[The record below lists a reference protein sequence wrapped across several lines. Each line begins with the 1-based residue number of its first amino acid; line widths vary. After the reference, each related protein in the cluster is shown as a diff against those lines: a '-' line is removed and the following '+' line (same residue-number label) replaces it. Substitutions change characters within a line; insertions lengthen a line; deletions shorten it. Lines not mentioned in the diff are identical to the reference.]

1 LQYCGFAF
9 TVIARSIRDEAIQIR
24 ADWIASLTL
33 AMTMP
38 SGRPPLPRNVWIL
51 GFVSLLMDLSSEI
64 YHALLPA
71 FITLVLGLP
80 ATALGAIDGV
90 AEATANFAK
99 LVSGRLSDRS
109 LRRKPWVV
117 AGYGLGALSKPL
129 FPLATGVATVMGA
142 RFADR
147 IGKGIRGSPRDA
159 MVADETPPE
168 IRGRAFGLR
177 QSLDTVGALLA
188 PLAAIGLMAWFASD
202 IRMVFWIAVIPAAC
216 SFLLAWTALREPE
229 QHLAPFKRS
238 PLFAGFKQLDKETKR
253 LLQVG
258 FLFGLARFSEAFL
271 ILKGIEI
278 GLSEALS
285 PVTLALFNLAYVVL
299 AYPAGALSD
308 RMSPRSI
315 LMAGIAVLVAGD
327 LVLAKTSG
335 MAGLIIGVTLWGAHM
350 ALTQGIFSRM
360 IADSAPEELRAT
372 SFGAFWFV
380 SGIAGLLA
388 SLGAGLLWDREGSA
402 ATFATSA
409 GIAAMALAM
418 LSLLPEERRSPP
430 FQGTG

>member
-1 LQYCGFAF
+1 
-9 TVIARSIRDEAIQIR
+9 
-24 ADWIASLTL
+24 
-33 AMTMP
+33 MP
-38 SGRPPLPRNVWIL
+38 RPPLPRNVWVL

-71 FITLVLGLP
+71 FVTLTLGLP

-99 LVSGRLSDRS
+99 LASGRLSDRS
-109 LRRKPWVV
+109 LRRKPWIV
-117 AGYGLGALSKPL
+117 AGYGLAALSKPL
-129 FPLATGVATVMGA
+129 FPLAANGVTLMAA

-188 PLAAIGLMAWFASD
+188 PVVAIGLMAWLAND
-202 IRMVFWIAVIPAAC
+202 IRAVYWIAILPAAC
-216 SFLLAWTALREPE
+216 SFALAWLALREPD
-229 QHLAPFKRS
+229 QPRGLPQRS
-238 PLFAGFKQLDKETKR
+238 PFFAGFRQLTRPTRR
-253 LLQVG
+253 LLAVG
-258 FLFGLARFSEAFL
+258 YLFALARFSEGFL

-278 GLSEALS
+278 GLSETWS
-285 PVTLALFNLAYVVL
+285 PLTLAMFNLAYVAL
-299 AYPAGALSD
+299 AYPAGAISD
-308 RMSPRSI
+308 RMSPRTI
-315 LMAGIAVLVAGD
+315 LMAGMAVLVAGN
-327 LVLAKTSG
+327 LVLAKSAG
-335 MAGLIIGVTLWGAHM
+335 MAGLIVGVTLWGAHM
-350 ALTQGIFSRM
+350 ALTQGIFARM
-360 IADSAPEELRAT
+360 IADSAPPELRAT

-380 SGIAGLLA
+380 TGIGGLLA

-409 GIAAMALAM
+409 GVAAMALVM
-418 LSLLPEERRSPP
+418 LSLLEEDPARV
-430 FQGTG
+430 

>member
-1 LQYCGFAF
+1 
-9 TVIARSIRDEAIQIR
+9 
-24 ADWIASLTL
+24 
-33 AMTMP
+33 MTME
-38 SGRPPLPRNVWIL
+38 SRPPLPRNVWVL

-99 LVSGRLSDRS
+99 LASGRLSDRT
-109 LRRKPWVV
+109 LKRKPWVI
-117 AGYGLGALSKPL
+117 AGYGLAALSKPL
-129 FPLATGVATVMGA
+129 FPLATSGAAVMAA
-142 RFADR
+142 RFTDR

-177 QSLDTVGALLA
+177 QALDTVGALLA
-188 PLAAIGLMAWFASD
+188 PIAAIGLMAWFASD
-202 IRMVFWIAVIPAAC
+202 IRLVFWIAVIPAAL
-216 SFLLAWTALREPE
+216 SFLLAWLALREPE
-229 QHLAPFKRS
+229 QHLAPLKRS
-238 PLFAGFKQLDKETKR
+238 ALFSGFKHLNRETKR
-253 LLQVG
+253 LLYVG

-299 AYPAGALSD
+299 AYPAGTLSD
-308 RMSPRSI
+308 RMRPRNI
-315 LMAGIAVLVAGD
+315 LLAGIALLVAGD
-327 LVLAKTSG
+327 LVLARAENLAWLL
-335 MAGLIIGVTLWGAHM
+335 AGVGLWGAHM

-360 IADSAPEELRAT
+360 IADSAPDELRAT

-380 SGIAGLLA
+380 TGIASLLA
-388 SLGAGLLWDREGSA
+388 SLGAGWLWDREGSA

-409 GIAAMALAM
+409 GVAAMAFVM
-418 LSLLPEERRSPP
+418 LSLLEEEWPIPGR
-430 FQGTG
+430 